1 MAVFRYK
8 AIGID
13 GKPLVGRVT
22 ADDQAAAIT
31 SLRTQ
36 ALTLLEIDQES
47 SFRIPLTFSMP
58 SLRRDHLQHRELTFF
73 ARQLFNLLRAGSE
86 IDRALDIILELMPR
100 AEARERVRD
109 LSRRLRS
116 GKSLADALVAANA
129 GFPQFF
135 VSMVRAGEA
144 SGSLDSAFDRL
155 AKIME
160 RQAQSRS
167 RMLSALIYPTIL
179 LLATIASIILIMT
192 VVLPQF
198 TPIFQQAGQKLPGF
212 TRAVVGI
219 SDAIAYS
226 LPFVVPLVIVLV
238 GTILGLLRR
247 PELRLKWDRRMLAVP
262 LVGPFLLKSETGRL
276 AHVMSALLIG
286 GVPLANVF
294 SIAQDSLRNTH
305 MRAAV
310 GNARELVR
318 GGVRIAPALQRQGVF
333 PKLFI
338 QLTAIGEESARLG
351 ETLGEIGRIYD
362 DETEVTMQRI
372 VAVATPAATIVL
384 GGMVASVLAAILL
397 AVLKVND
404 LAI

>member
-8 AIGID
+8 AIGVD
-13 GKPLVGRVT
+13 GKPLTGRVT
-22 ADDQAAAIT
+22 ADDQASAIR
-31 SLRTQ
+31 SLRVQ

-47 SFRIPLTFSMP
+47 SFRMP
-58 SLRRDHLQHRELTFF
+58 VTLRMPTLRSDKLQHRELTFI

-86 IDRALDIILELMPR
+86 IDRALDILVELTSRP
-100 AEARERVRD
+100 EAKEGIRQIA
-109 LSRRLRS
+109 RRLRS
-116 GKSLADALVAANA
+116 GQSFADALSATDA

-135 VSMVRAGEA
+135 VSMVRAGEV
-144 SGSLDSAFDRL
+144 SGSLDVACDRL

-179 LLATIASIILIMT
+179 LVATIASVILIMT

-198 TPIFQQAGQKLPGF
+198 TPIFEQAGQKLPGF
-212 TRAVVGI
+212 TRFVVGI
-219 SDAIAYS
+219 SDVIAYS
-226 LPFVVPLVIVLV
+226 TPFVVPGIIICGAAVAA
-238 GTILGLLRR
+238 LLRQ
-247 PELRLKWDRRMLAVP
+247 PETRLKWDRKLLAVP
-262 LVGPFLLKSETGRL
+262 GLGPFVLKNETGRL

-286 GVPLANVF
+286 GVPLANAF
-294 SIAQDSLRNTH
+294 TIAQGSLRNTCLKAALA
-305 MRAAV
+305 RA
-310 GNARELVR
+310 RDLVR
-318 GGVRIAPALQRQGVF
+318 SGVRIAPALERQAVF

-362 DETEVTMQRI
+362 DETEATMQRM
-372 VAVATPAATIVL
+372 VAVATPMATIVL

-404 LAI
+404 LAF